1 MMKKY
6 QEVEAKYML
15 FNSEEVR
22 KRLQKLKAEHS
33 TIDEVQIDT
42 YYVPCHRN
50 FLENDI
56 ISEWLRIRETNEK
69 CSINYKQWL
78 PIGEK
83 IQNQCNEY
91 EAIISDP
98 IAIKKMLEKLDF
110 RRIVTVEKIR
120 NSWVLEK
127 TEISI
132 DTVKGL
138 GSFIELE
145 ALEILDYQEI
155 DRCFIH
161 FNNILQNIGAEIGSR
176 DRRGYPYLLIE
187 KMRKRGK

>member
-1 MMKKY
+1 MKKY

-15 FNSEEVR
+15 FNTEEVR
-22 KRLQKLKAEHS
+22 KRLEELKAEHS
-33 TIDEVQIDT
+33 TIDEIQRDT
-42 YYVPCHRN
+42 YYVPFHRN

-56 ISEWLRIRETNEK
+56 ISEWLRIRETNEN

-83 IQNQCNEY
+83 IQNHCNEY
-91 EAIISDP
+91 ETIISDS
-98 IAIKKMLEKLDF
+98 IAMHKILEKLDF
-110 RRIVTVEKIR
+110 CRIVTVEKTR
-120 NSWVLEK
+120 NSWVLDK

-132 DTVKGL
+132 DVVKGL

-155 DRCFIH
+155 DGCFIH
-161 FNNILQNIGAEIGSR
+161 FSNILQNIGAETGPR

-187 KMRKRGK
+187 KMRKRGN